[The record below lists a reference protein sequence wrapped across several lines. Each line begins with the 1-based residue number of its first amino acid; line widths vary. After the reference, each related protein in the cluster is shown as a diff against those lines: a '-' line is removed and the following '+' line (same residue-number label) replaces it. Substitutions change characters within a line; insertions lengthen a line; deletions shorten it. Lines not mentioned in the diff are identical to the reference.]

1 MGVLMVDQKEAA
13 LLVRLLEHLVE
24 DRLEHLEGLEV
35 AAHHLL
41 ASGAVPEAVEPL
53 EEVLGVEF

>member
-1 MGVLMVDQKEAA
+1 VGLILGVLMVDQKEVA
-13 LLVRLLEHLVE
+13 LLVRL
-24 DRLEHLEGLEV
+24 LEHLEGLEV

-53 EEVLGVEF
+53 EEVLCVEF